1 MHHCSALPATFNC
14 YCHSISKISKMNHCS
29 ALPAT
34 FNCYFHQTRKP
45 RKMNHCSALPAT
57 CTPPPLPASGPRTLL
72 KSTRPLSAFP
82 PAHSQPHLIWHDAL
96 HPSPGHKVA
105 IVALVRRASRPLA
118 ETASSLAAVD
128 RPPAFQLPAT
138 CIQMRLSA
146 PLRILSPQIPV
157 HIPPLRSHPQSTVQD
172 PMYPTYAHQL
182 PLPHCSCHAIT
193 IPSPHTGLHVSVY
206 QPPTHVHP
214 DSTLHP
220 LEHPSPSSRFP
231 SSKRSGLPRALR
243 PCSP

>member
-118 ETASSLAAVD
+118 KTASSLASVD
-128 RPPAFQLPAT
+128 RPPAFQGACLL
-138 CIQMRLSA
+138 CGNFLGLHN
-146 PLRILSPQIPV
+146 LRIQKI
-157 HIPPLRSHPQSTVQD
+157 
-172 PMYPTYAHQL
+172 
-182 PLPHCSCHAIT
+182 
-193 IPSPHTGLHVSVY
+193 
-206 QPPTHVHP
+206 
-214 DSTLHP
+214 
-220 LEHPSPSSRFP
+220 
-231 SSKRSGLPRALR
+231 
-243 PCSP
+243 